1 MPNNIE
7 SQTQPTA
14 NSSDRDAGRVQDAEP
29 RAFGDADRPSDTE
42 AAHRPQE
49 GQSVRDPGHRTDA
62 LDNVGRDRDVK
73 LEGAMGGGADGPDPA
88 GASDD
93 QPALFADRQR
103 DYGTGSQNVESADEA
118 REFAASEGLAERLPR
133 DAVATDANDIAA
145 DDAGASA
152 MAERAGKGVP
162 EQPQ

>member
-1 MPNNIE
+1 MPDNIE
-7 SQTQPTA
+7 SQTQPVA
-14 NSSDRDAGRVQDAEP
+14 NSSDSDAGRVQDAEP

-62 LDNVGRDRDVK
+62 LDQVGRDRDVQ
-73 LEGAMGGGADGPDPA
+73 LEGAMGGGADGPDA
-88 GASDD
+88 GGAN
-93 QPALFADRQR
+93 RQA
-103 DYGTGSQNVESADEA
+103 DYGAGSQNVEGSDEA
-118 REFAASEGLAERLPR
+118 REFGSSAELANRLPR

-152 MAERAGKGVP
+152 MAERAGKAP

>member
-7 SQTQPTA
+7 SQTQPVA
-14 NSSDRDAGRVQDAEP
+14 NAFDGDAGRVQDAEP
-29 RAFGDADRPSDTE
+29 KAFGDKDRPSDTR

-62 LDNVGRDRDVK
+62 LDQVGRDRDVK
-73 LEGAMGGGADGPDPA
+73 LEGAMGGGGEGPDDA
-88 GASDD
+88 GAE
-93 QPALFADRQR
+93 QRHAD
-103 DYGTGSQNVESADEA
+103 YAEGSQNVESGDEA
-118 REFAASEGLAERLPR
+118 RRFGTSEELANRLPR

-152 MAERAGKGVP
+152 MAERAGKSIP